1 LVLAWVVGAAQ
12 AYLGDE
18 PMTSLLKYPQEIA
31 QVHRCILRLDRRAR
45 KVRQALDR
53 KTAQIEQAIA
63 VDPDLKN
70 DQQRKAKR
78 FELSEADDYRVLV
91 ETVAD
96 YQDRRTQLEIQLQ
109 LLRDEF
115 SVLKLQYR
123 DAIASKEL
131 SVA

>member
-1 LVLAWVVGAAQ
+1 VVLAWVVGSAQ

-18 PMTSLLKYPQEIA
+18 PMTPLLKYPQEIA
-31 QVHRCILRLDRRAR
+31 QVQRCILRLDRRAR

-91 ETVAD
+91 ETVTD
-96 YQDRRTQLEIQLQ
+96 YQDRRMQLEIQLQ

-123 DAIASKEL
+123 DAIASKEAA
-131 SVA
+131 VA